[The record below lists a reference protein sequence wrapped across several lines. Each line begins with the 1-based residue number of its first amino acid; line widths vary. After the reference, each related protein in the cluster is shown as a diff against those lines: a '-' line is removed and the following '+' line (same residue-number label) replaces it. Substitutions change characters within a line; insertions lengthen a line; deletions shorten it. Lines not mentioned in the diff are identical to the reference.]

1 MPTSSLSDKR
11 INHYFS
17 LAKNASKFSDF
28 DKQHLG
34 AVIIYKGRVLSVG
47 WNSTKTAPI
56 QKSYNR
62 LRGYDVET
70 AKNSLHAECSALIKC
85 KDMDIDWG
93 RASVFVYRELKDGSK
108 AKSAPCPAC
117 RQMIKDMGIKN
128 IYYTVA
134 DGTAHERID

>member
-1 MPTSSLSDKR
+1 MSTSSLSDKR
-11 INHYFS
+11 ISHYFS

-28 DKQHLG
+28 DRQHLG

-93 RASVFVYRELKDGSK
+93 RASVFVYKRLKVGVK
-108 AKSAPCPAC
+108 QKCPVPSL
-117 RQMIKDMGIKN
+117 RKMIKDMGIKN
-128 IYYTVA
+128 IYYTVVM
-134 DGTAHERID
+134 ERHMKGLIK